1 VASLKC
7 ELLHGHLFPS
17 REAATTAMFDYIE
30 SFYNRSSRRLSLD
43 YLGPSDY
50 EQAAIEEVAV
60 A

>member
-1 VASLKC
+1 LKC

-43 YLGPSDY
+43 YMSKL
-50 EQAAIEEVAV
+50 Q
-60 A
+60 

>member
-1 VASLKC
+1 
-7 ELLHGHLFPS
+7 
-17 REAATTAMFDYIE
+17 MFDYIE
-30 SFYNRSSRRLSLD
+30 SFYTRSSRHLSLD